1 MRGAESEILRHGG
14 VGGNIRLP
22 PFIMFEYHR
31 SSRSLPHG
39 KWVAMRRFLEAEGYE
54 VHVREAFGVSPRESG
69 LAWQD
74 PVAFARRGLVRG
86 EGLAH
91 PMSLMPD
98 LAMLAWGE
106 RNDPYLFKLFC
117 ERKVLSYFVGALLT
131 SRTAPSVR
139 LQLLVPRSDFTAR
152 REASFCCLLSDSEW
166 NELLTGQHMPEL
178 PNEEC
183 LARSQHPAR
192 YSYFVALVKGL
203 ALRVDNGLRS
213 RSLALGEARSKCIF
227 PLFQQEPLLWR
238 PTRLTWC
245 EPPPERPI
253 SVAHAQLIPRL
264 ADSLRAS
271 WAFMTLAVQRGD
283 AYSFRRFGARGH
295 LGAHRRAAAAQDAR
309 AHGGNDHPEQDAL
322 ARMSFAGRAFKFKLL
337 W

>member
-1 MRGAESEILRHGG
+1 
-14 VGGNIRLP
+14 
-22 PFIMFEYHR
+22 
-31 SSRSLPHG
+31 
-39 KWVAMRRFLEAEGYE
+39 MRRNSASLGSCPMGA
-54 VHVREAFGVSPRESG
+54 HRPDASIPRCACS
-69 LAWQD
+69 
-74 PVAFARRGLVRG
+74 RGSFRLSFCLVRQPTS
-86 EGLAH
+86 A
-91 PMSLMPD
+91 
-98 LAMLAWGE
+98 
-106 RNDPYLFKLFC
+106 
-117 ERKVLSYFVGALLT
+117 GALHEPHAGLGHASHALGRCLPGARGTTRISSSSSVSERCCPT
-131 SRTAPSVR
+131 SREHYSPPGLRRRCGSSSWCI
-139 LQLLVPRSDFTAR
+139 LVQNAR

-166 NELLTGQHMPEL
+166 NELLTGQPEL

-183 LARSQHPAR
+183 
-192 YSYFVALVKGL
+192 FGL
-203 ALRVDNGLRS
+203 ALRVDNGTAPL
-213 RSLALGEARSKCIF
+213 LLTHHPVQEPGLGEARSKCIF

-238 PTRLTWC
+238 PTRITWC

-283 AYSFRRFGARGH
+283 AYSFPRFGARGH